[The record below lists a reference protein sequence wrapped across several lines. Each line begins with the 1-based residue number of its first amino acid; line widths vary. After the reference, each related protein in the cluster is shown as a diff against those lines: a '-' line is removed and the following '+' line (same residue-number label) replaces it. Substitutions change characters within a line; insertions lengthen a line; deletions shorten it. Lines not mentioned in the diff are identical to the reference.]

1 MSEITA
7 NEVLNMY
14 TDVRV
19 ANVFIEA
26 HKELIE
32 KILSYRNV
40 PNIQLTVRG
49 MGEEIMGKQ
58 GYNAHHVFSSGN
70 VAPYRADEAVH
81 MTGVLT
87 QIFRKL
93 CQMGVMKKNT
103 YRDKEHPV
111 QIEAYGHH
119 YVNEKGETVEDYVEA
134 TLADGK
140 VVSVPARNIPGY
152 RQSYGSYTITV
163 CPKVSYYTFL

>member
-1 MSEITA
+1 MSEITVDK
-7 NEVLNMY
+7 VLDMY
-14 TDVRV
+14 TDVHV

-26 HKELIE
+26 HKELIK

-40 PNIQLTVRG
+40 PNIRLSVRS
-49 MGEEIMGKQ
+49 MGEEIMGKEK
-58 GYNAHHVFSSGN
+58 YNAPHVYSSGLEAN
-70 VAPYRADEAVH
+70 YRNDEAVH

-93 CQMGVMKKNT
+93 CKMGVMKQNV

-111 QIEAYGHH
+111 QIEAYGYH
-119 YVNEKGETVEDYVEA
+119 YVNEKGETVEDYVDA

-140 VVSVPARNIPGY
+140 VVSVPAHYVSGY
-152 RQSYGSYTITV
+152 KQVYGNYTMTV
-163 CPKVSYYTFL
+163 YPKNSFYTFL